1 MLDRKVGRPSFKQGN
16 QLEYEEQPML
26 RRSQSE
32 PYNKKLCII
41 CQIENKNILHCV
53 QTLQIGY
60 KIGCPSFAFEFVTL
74 EETIKEVNKLSIKKA
89 SQTLDIP
96 VKIVKENKDLISY
109 FVYNN
114 FNNALSSL
122 QYPNGLKYA
131 DVTPVFKKDDKSDK
145 SNYRPIS
152 ILSNLSKVYERIMQ
166 KQIYPYLNKIFS
178 KYQCGFRKGFSAQ
191 HC

>member
-1 MLDRKVGRPSFKQGN
+1 M
-16 QLEYEEQPML
+16 
-26 RRSQSE
+26 
-32 PYNKKLCII
+32 
-41 CQIENKNILHCV
+41 
-53 QTLQIGY
+53 
-60 KIGCPSFAFEFVTL
+60 

-89 SQTLDIP
+89 SQTLDIL

-145 SNYRPIS
+145 SHYRPIS
-152 ILSNLSKVYERIMQ
+152 ILHNLSKVYERIMQ
-166 KQIYPYLNKIFS
+166 NQIYPYLNKIFQNIS
-178 KYQCGFRKGFSAQ
+178 VAFGKGSARNTV
-191 HC
+191 